1 MTNPE
6 PRASIGNPSTG
17 GTPLAA
23 EGPQA
28 QYLAHLKAGRFM
40 IQRSRSTGRYTFY
53 PRILIPGS
61 GETDP
66 EWVAASGF
74 GTVYA
79 ITVNRAREGA
89 YNIALV
95 DLDEGP
101 RLMSRVDGVESVPI
115 GTRVKA
121 RIAEI
126 DGEPAIVFDV
136 AAATEGKA

>member
-1 MTNPE
+1 MSETLP
-6 PRASIGNPSTG
+6 
-17 GTPLAA
+17 AA
-23 EGPQA
+23 AGPQA
-28 QYLAHLKAGRFM
+28 QYLAHLEASRFM

-53 PRILIPGS
+53 PRIAIPGS
-61 GETDP
+61 GETDL
-66 EWVAASGF
+66 EWVAASGL

-101 RLMSRVDGVESVPI
+101 RLMSRIEGVETVAI
-115 GTRVKA
+115 GARVKA

-126 DGEPAIVFDV
+126 DGEPAVVFDV
-136 AAATEGKA
+136 ATEGKA